1 MTLALE
7 AAHDASTHDR
17 GCTEVGRRP
26 LVTMDEQESG
36 AHSPGE
42 SGAQRAH
49 QSTNRGHL

>member
-36 AHSPGE
+36 AHSPAELVKPRETPG
-42 SGAQRAH
+42 
-49 QSTNRGHL
+49 RGDY